1 MFAPNKE
8 ITTEGTGTESTF
20 ASNSSRMSA
29 LRQGR
34 FRLYCYILKKS
45 ESSFHVDIAEGANVS
60 DLREAILSKSE
71 NTLAGVD
78 AQQLKIW
85 KVCTFEL
92 SNLNQV
98 LRADKHYMSTKGFKT
113 QLANLQ
119 LPDRNALDG
128 SVSLSSEFSD
138 ASLGHI
144 HVIAEAPDGEY
155 PIITF
160 LSE

>member
-1 MFAPNKE
+1 M
-8 ITTEGTGTESTF
+8 
-20 ASNSSRMSA
+20 
-29 LRQGR
+29 
-34 FRLYCYILKKS
+34 
-45 ESSFHVDIAEGANVS
+45 S

-71 NTLAGVD
+71 NTLVGVD

-98 LRADKHYMSTKGFKT
+98 LRADKHYMSTKDLKT
-113 QLANLQ
+113 QLAGLQ

-138 ASLGHI
+138 ASLGQI